1 MLTIFLAAACSFK
14 LFINAASRVC
24 FTVRVLVYSGN
35 EMERF
40 AFIELPNKSHSVS
53 RSVLDGH
60 SATYQEAG
68 HPAKARC
75 RLAARV

>member
-1 MLTIFLAAACSFK
+1 MQ
-14 LFINAASRVC
+14 
-24 FTVRVLVYSGN
+24 
-35 EMERF
+35 RF
-40 AFIELPNKSHSVS
+40 AFIELPNKSYSFSH
-53 RSVLDGH
+53 SVLDGH